1 MTEQPYKPKRQQ
13 RAKDD
18 FGSKTK
24 PKGSAVV
31 GRQATTLFGAG
42 PNAPKP
48 GVTSEARIA
57 AIKAAE
63 IAAKLQLD
71 FLSAYA
77 EKVTKLRQVDDS
89 ADAIIELVNS
99 NSLKMINDAID
110 RAHGKATSSV
120 DLTSSDGS
128 AAAPSV
134 IRIVSVNPDQDGS

>member
-1 MTEQPYKPKRQQ
+1 MTEPPKKRRQQ

-18 FGSKTK
+18 FGSPTK
-24 PKGSAVV
+24 KKGAPVV
-31 GRQATTLFGAG
+31 GNQAKTLFGQPG
-42 PNAPKP
+42 APKP

-71 FLSAYA
+71 FLTAYA

-89 ADAIIELVNS
+89 ADAVIDLVNS

-134 IRIVSVNPDQDGS
+134 IRIVSVNPDKDGS